1 MFTKKPTK
9 QFPAVEGANVTL
21 EWRYTFTEEETFR
34 QAVFA
39 KGNVPIVEKLASDSA
54 PLIQSPYSG
63 RLHVNITNGY
73 TSITFLGVNRLDK
86 RSYRLEVSTYPYG
99 QRSSSEVEISVLCKY
114 KELRRL
120 HKPIGNNFSSL

>member
-39 KGNVPIVEKLASDSA
+39 KGFVPIVEKLASDSV
-54 PLIQSPYSG
+54 PLIGRSHSG
-63 RLHVNITNGY
+63 RLHVNITNDY
-73 TSITFLGVNRLDK
+73 ISITFLGVNRLDK
-86 RSYRLEVSTYPYG
+86 GGYRLEVSTYPYG
-99 QRSSSEVEISVLCKY
+99 HRSSSEVEISVLCKY
-114 KELRRL
+114 KEL
-120 HKPIGNNFSSL
+120 

>member
-34 QAVFA
+34 QAEFA
-39 KGNVPIVEKLASDSA
+39 KGFAPIVEKLASDSV

-73 TSITFLGVNRLDK
+73 ISITFLGVNRLDK
-86 RSYRLEVSTYPYG
+86 GGYRLEVSTYPYG
-99 QRSSSEVEISVLCKY
+99 HRSSSEVEISVLCKY
-114 KELRRL
+114 KEL
-120 HKPIGNNFSSL
+120 